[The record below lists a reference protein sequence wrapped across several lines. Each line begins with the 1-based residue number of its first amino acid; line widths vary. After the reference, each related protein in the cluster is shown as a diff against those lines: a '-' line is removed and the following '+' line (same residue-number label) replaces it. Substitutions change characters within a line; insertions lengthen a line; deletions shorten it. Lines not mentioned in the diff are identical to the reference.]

1 MEEKPQEDTI
11 GIKVLEVKKTNKK
24 GLSKFL
30 SQTFRRSAAPDNSIT
45 KQTTN
50 DTQWIRKEPDEDGY
64 FLVQLKKTIGQN
76 DMFLTAEDASSLT
89 VACK

>member
-1 MEEKPQEDTI
+1 MEEEEDTT
-11 GIKVLEVKKTNKK
+11 GIRVKKTSKK
-24 GLSKFL
+24 GFSKFL
-30 SQTFRRSAAPDNSIT
+30 GQIFRGSAAPDNSIT
-45 KQTTN
+45 EQVTDDLRKQM
-50 DTQWIRKEPDEDGY
+50 WIRKEPDEDGY